1 MSCSGLETNEHANIL
16 FRKLSQSYLYFQDTR
31 VDLLNHTPQYK
42 EAEELKDWINENLK
56 DDPKTLDIVHERFD
70 KVKQPIEETPIKLD
84 ELEKALQSSLESSK
98 KFMDDTDD
106 VEKMLNKLERGLDEQ
121 KPVSADKDTC
131 TRQQNDHKYIVEEV
145 KLQKPKV
152 EDVLKQGK
160 EMLENA
166 EPGDEKDALEKKL
179 NKLSDRW
186 NDLNKKTNDR
196 KELLDEVVDLA
207 NKVDDDEKEMLP
219 WLDDVEKTMET
230 LGCTSVDPDTL
241 KKQKSDIEE
250 LWKDVE
256 QKKSVVEHL
265 KENRAPLVE
274 KAQADQESVNEAAGD
289 ICRRYDDLEKRLRE
303 GKEKADKM
311 TDGLDK
317 FAKKRKPVEELCQ
330 KAKEALDK
338 SESLGDDVGKAEST
352 LDELKHLL
360 DELNKH
366 EPDVEDVKKTGDEII
381 AIENKPDN
389 VTAVKQ
395 IVDKLDKDYVD
406 LLDKLKEKID
416 ETEKARDDIKDFKK
430 KLEEVDGKMKPVDE
444 KAKELEPVGATPEKV
459 KEQLIELE
467 NLQAEL
473 QEANNLFSEA
483 EGLGKQILDQN
494 NNDPATKAKIDE
506 QLKEKKKPLDELAEL
521 LNEREKKLKDQLQT
535 CGAFQDQVDDFKR
548 RIKNLED
555 RCDKQAVKPFSM
567 NPVNMG
573 AIKNNMDV
581 SALKSFV

>member
-1 MSCSGLETNEHANIL
+1 M
-16 FRKLSQSYLYFQDTR
+16 
-31 VDLLNHTPQYK
+31 
-42 EAEELKDWINENLK
+42 K
-56 DDPKTLDIVHERFD
+56 DDPKTLDVVSERFD
-70 KVKQPIEETPIKLD
+70 KVKQPMEETPIKLD

-98 KFMDDTDD
+98 QFMNDTDD
-106 VEKMLNKLERGLDEQ
+106 VEKILNKLERGLDEQ
-121 KPVSADKDTC
+121 KPISADKDTC

-145 KLQKPKV
+145 KLQQPKV

-160 EMLENA
+160 ELLENA
-166 EPGDEKDALEKKL
+166 EPGAEKDALEKKL

-207 NKVDDDEKEMLP
+207 NKVDDGEKDMLP
-219 WLDDVEKTMET
+219 WLNDAEKNMET
-230 LGCTSVDPDTL
+230 LDRTSVDPETL
-241 KKQKSDIEE
+241 KQQKSDIEE

-256 QKKSVVEHL
+256 QKKPVVEHL
-265 KENRAPLVE
+265 KENLAPLVG
-274 KAQADQESVNEAAGD
+274 KAQVDQEPVNETVDD

-330 KAKEALDK
+330 KAKEVLDK
-338 SESLGDDVGKAEST
+338 CQSLGDDVGKAENT
-352 LDELKHLL
+352 LDELQHLL
-360 DELNKH
+360 GELNKH
-366 EPDVEDVKKTGDEII
+366 KPDVEDVKKTGDEII
-381 AIENKPDN
+381 AIEDKPDN
-389 VTAVKQ
+389 VTAVKR
-395 IVDKLDKDYVD
+395 IVDELDKDYVD

-430 KLEEVDGKMKPVDE
+430 KLDEVNGKIKPVDV
-444 KAKELEPVGATPEKV
+444 KAKELQPVGATPEKV

-467 NLQAEL
+467 DLQAEL

-494 NNDPATKAKIDE
+494 DNDPATKEKIDE
-506 QLKEKKKPLDELAEL
+506 QLKEKKKPLDELTEL
-521 LNEREKKLKDQLQT
+521 LNDREKKLKDQFQT

-555 RCDKQAVKPFSM
+555 RCDEQAVKPLSII
-567 NPVNMG
+567 PVNMG

-581 SALKSFV
+581 SVL